1 MTYSQTRGGEKRDA
15 GAPLPGPLGVTLMGL
30 GANLVLASSKVLA
43 GVALGSQAILADGL
57 HGATDMLT
65 DLSVLTGLGVSD
77 KPADESHP
85 YGHGRVSTL
94 VALLVGLMLAGLA
107 VYVGGK
113 ALVTLPEILR
123 RPPAQTRSPLPLI
136 LAALTIPIKE
146 VLYRLTAAVARRS
159 RDMSLRANAW
169 HHRSDAFTSAA
180 AAAGLGGIW
189 LGGSD
194 WAFLDP
200 LTAMVL
206 GTFLLVGAG
215 RIVWDSAAEL
225 IDSAPAEAAVARIR
239 GAIASTP
246 GVREFHAL
254 RAREVG
260 GQITMDVHVMVDPD
274 LSVREGHDIA
284 GRVKRVVMDAEDD
297 VTEVVV
303 HIEPA
308 DGSA

>member
-1 MTYSQTRGGEKRDA
+1 MTLLG
-15 GAPLPGPLGVTLMGL
+15 LGV
-30 GANLVLASSKVLA
+30 NIVLAASKVLA
-43 GVALGSQAILADGL
+43 GVAFRSQAILADGL
-57 HGATDMLT
+57 HGATDMVT

-77 KPADESHP
+77 RPADESHP
-85 YGHGRVSTL
+85 YGHGRVGTL

-113 ALVTLPEILR
+113 AVVTLPDILR
-123 RPPAQTRSPLPLI
+123 QPPAHSRSPLPLI

-146 VLYRLTAAVARRS
+146 VLYRLTARVARRS

-189 LGGSD
+189 LGGAD

-225 IDSAPAEAAVARIR
+225 IDSAPAEAAVVRIR
-239 GAIASTP
+239 EAIASTP

-260 GQITMDVHVMVDPD
+260 GQITMDVHVMVDPE

-284 GRVKRVVMDAEDD
+284 GRVKRVVMDAEED
-297 VTEVVV
+297 VSEVVV
-303 HIEPA
+303 HVEPA
-308 DGSA
+308 E